1 MHASSRP
8 STPSGASEAR
18 AGSRPGSPEGRAAPP
33 RAVAAAPGRGGA
45 AEATSRRRRR
55 TTPLELGVW
64 VYTESEAAGRVLCEC
79 ARGPWRGEGL
89 SSGLVHVSRNGQ
101 PLFVLSGHG
110 NSPVMRVWAT
120 VVGEVLML
128 VSLSLSARVCLW
140 DLDSGSCV
148 DALDVGG
155 GVGERAV
162 VGACLVHAY
171 MLCLLPR
178 RGGSVKVVDLRI
190 RALVLE
196 LGGFLFDRIDVLRVT
211 TALERRLLAA
221 SKGGSAGGFRGLI
234 GAAEAYAAVEAA
246 AARASAVSGGAAA
259 AAAPTAP
266 QLRTLLVAS
275 ALDGGDLF
283 FDFEANAFESDP
295 HTVEAL
301 TEGFRAQT
309 VAWLEERS
317 LRVGTRQPAEDEA
330 DSEPDGGGDEDKP
343 EDSDDAHSAHSVR
356 VQRRG
361 ALLLQLGASE
371 VFYELTA
378 DDRLERFRASMLAL
392 RDPKAKAAS
401 PMEEPNPA
409 AEAPKAQSPRFGT
422 LDLSEYAPPPPPPPL
437 LPPPPPPPP
446 EQQLPPPPLDTSPE
460 AAAAAPGR
468 VVYSTVGE
476 MVCLAR
482 PLSPTLYVF
491 CRDENE
497 EMVPIAR
504 VETDLLTVDAIALSP
519 FDDAHVK
526 CCAVDSSFEMVALV
540 LSDWVPVNRVAL
552 GFGDNLLGLVW
563 WSSPFTVELGSWTL
577 SLLTERVMS
586 NGLGCYAAE
595 SKAAARAKHGI
606 ATALGGGASAV
617 SPNGGGSVSSASS
630 TVSSA
635 NSNFSGTSSSG
646 GGGGGGS
653 ISSTS
658 TSTSTSTSSNAGAA
672 GPLQPPA
679 RLTATAALYRSGSG
693 GSSLGASVGS
703 GPPAHSPAAQTP
715 PGTPPGGA
723 AGAGAGAAAL
733 SSMPPAVLLP
743 PPSAAAAFPGAR
755 FPPGTSVNNVSRGSA
770 CFSAGDCASEQAL
783 RGFWRQR
790 FRTSMVPRDAELVAA
805 TPTGVDAFEP
815 RPGAKAW
822 LLRVNDI
829 TQPSESLFTLM
840 SFFMLWGIDA
850 ELDRDIV
857 EVIKIRRP
865 GHDRFRLVVD
875 SRPSLGMWSLLA
887 DTSQRWSCTSRFTAT
902 QTLALISLFIGL
914 TASEA
919 LDEHQQAVMS
929 SLVSHYG
936 IVFPEQL
943 IRDSGA
949 RYAFPCFNVL
959 THFILSESASEDVQI
974 ASRLLLQVSIERM
987 PAPVRASRAAEWAG
1001 RLHLSEGRDK
1011 DAVVVLGILGCVNPQ
1026 DLAPATARL
1035 VAQALRRFIPRKP
1048 GETVIAAELLARGFY
1063 IFCPYLEEE
1072 LPGLIRDLVLEQSQE
1087 KEAATSA
1094 SQRALTEIG
1103 SAKPQLFIQTAG
1115 KEALRPGFHRAA
1127 LSALSNFIKKR
1138 PAALLRYLPLLV
1150 EAVIKT
1156 LDPSE
1161 SDIRKACLKYSTIVL
1176 HQLVKRYPMVAFHQD
1191 SQRFAVGT
1199 VEAIIIIYDLR
1210 TATKWRILEG
1220 HAGPISAL
1228 CFETSKGETIVSYC
1242 ADEPAV
1248 RLWQTGAS
1256 TGFFGGLL
1264 GIQGS
1269 CLRVAKL
1276 QPLKDKYTPGDIIHN
1291 CSMDWERLQRED
1303 QSFVSLT
1310 PLLQK

>member
-1 MHASSRP
+1 V
-8 STPSGASEAR
+8 
-18 AGSRPGSPEGRAAPP
+18 GSRPGSPEGRAAPP
-33 RAVAAAPGRGGA
+33 RSLAGA
-45 AEATSRRRRR
+45 AEPARGRAAEAANRRRRR

-89 SSGLVHVSRNGQ
+89 STGLVHVSRNRQ

-110 NSPVMRVWAT
+110 DSPVMRVWTT
-120 VVGEVLML
+120 VVGEVLLL
-128 VSLSLSARVCLW
+128 VSLSLDARVCLW

-162 VGACLVHAY
+162 VGACLVHAH

-190 RALVLE
+190 RALTLE

-211 TALERRLLAA
+211 TALERRLQAA
-221 SKGGSAGGFRGLI
+221 AKGGSAGGFRGLI

-246 AARASAVSGGAAA
+246 AARASAAGGGAAA
-259 AAAPTAP
+259 ATGP

-275 ALDGGDLF
+275 TFDGGDLF
-283 FDFEANAFESDP
+283 FDFETNTFESDP

-301 TEGFRAQT
+301 SEGYRAQT
-309 VAWLEERS
+309 VAWLEERR
-317 LRVGTRQPAEDEA
+317 LNVGARKPAVEDG
-330 DSEPDGGGDEDKP
+330 DSETEDDGGEGEP
-343 EDSDDAHSAHSVR
+343 EDSDDARSAHSVL

-361 ALLLQLGASE
+361 ALLIQLGASD

-378 DDRLERFRASMLAL
+378 DDRLEHFRANMLAL
-392 RDPKAKAAS
+392 RDPKAACPK
-401 PMEEPNPA
+401 EEPNPA
-409 AEAPKAQSPRFGT
+409 AETPKAQSPRFGT
-422 LDLSEYAPPPPPPPL
+422 LLPSEDAPPPPPPI
-437 LPPPPPPPP
+437 PPPPPP
-446 EQQLPPPPLDTSPE
+446 EVPPTPTLLDVSPGAG
-460 AAAAAPGR
+460 AAGPGR

-482 PLSPTLYVF
+482 PFSPILHVF

-497 EMVPIAR
+497 DMAPVAR

-540 LSDWVPVNRVAL
+540 LSDWVPVNRVAM
-552 GFGDNLLGLVW
+552 GFRDNLLPSLVW
-563 WSSPFTVELGSWTL
+563 WSSPFAVELGSWTL
-577 SLLTERVMS
+577 SLLTERVTS
-586 NGLGCYAAE
+586 NGLGSHAAE
-595 SKAAARAKHGI
+595 FKAAARAKHGI
-606 ATALGGGASAV
+606 STALGGNSGAVTPS
-617 SPNGGGSVSSASS
+617 GGGSINSSSS
-630 TVSSA
+630 TL
-635 NSNFSGTSSSG
+635 SNFSSTSSSSSSSSSG
-646 GGGGGGS
+646 GGGGGS
-653 ISSTS
+653 SNSSTISS
-658 TSTSTSTSSNAGAA
+658 SSSSSSSSVGMNGVAP
-672 GPLQPPA
+672 GPPQAPA
-679 RLTATAALYRSGSG
+679 RLTATVALYRSGSG
-693 GSSLGASVGS
+693 SSNPAS
-703 GPPAHSPAAQTP
+703 QTP
-715 PGTPPGGA
+715 PGTPP
-723 AGAGAGAAAL
+723 AGPISAAAL
-733 SSMPPAVLLP
+733 SAMPPAALP
-743 PPSAAAAFPGAR
+743 PPSAAAASLPGTR
-755 FPPGTSVNNVSRGSA
+755 VVPPGTSVNDVSRGSA
-770 CFSAGDCASEQAL
+770 CFSAADCATQQAL

-790 FRTSMVPRDAELVAA
+790 YRTSMVPRDAELVVAM
-805 TPTGVDAFEP
+805 PTGVDAFEP

-829 TQPSESLFTLM
+829 TQPSESLFALM

-857 EVIKIRRP
+857 EVIKIRAP
-865 GHDRFRLVVD
+865 GHDRFRFVVD

-943 IRDSGA
+943 IQNSGA

-959 THFILSESASEDVQI
+959 THFILSDSASEDVQI

-1011 DAVVVLGILGCVNPQ
+1011 DAVVVLGVLGCVNPQ

-1063 IFCPYLEEE
+1063 LFCPYLEEE
-1072 LPGLIRDLVLEQSQE
+1072 LPGLIRDLVLEQTQE

-1103 SAKPQLFIQTAG
+1103 SAKPQLFILTVG

-1228 CFETSKGETIVSYC
+1228 CFEASKGETIASYC

-1276 QPLKDKYTPGDIIHN
+1276 QPLKDKYTPGDVIHN

-1303 QSFVSLT
+1303 QSEVSLA